1 MYKVVRFLEIMWLVI
16 AVFCL
21 ITGTYKLITIPEIED
36 ALFFYIF
43 SVLAIF
49 LFFLRRRQRKN
60 IENSSKQ

>member
-16 AVFCL
+16 ALFCL
-21 ITGTYKLITIPEIED
+21 ITGTYKVFTIPDIAD

-43 SVLAIF
+43 SVLAMF

-60 IENSSKQ
+60 IEKSSQ